1 MDSFYDGDLK
11 DIWDSDL
18 DPVSELN
25 TQKTEENTLAK
36 LCCKE
41 WERELERTTSSIV
54 YNTHPSPWTDFIR
67 FSYECYKVER
77 TNT

>member
-36 LCCKE
+36 LYCKV
-41 WERELERTTSSIV
+41 WERDRDNNQFDSL
-54 YNTHPSPWTDFIR
+54 
-67 FSYECYKVER
+67 
-77 TNT
+77 